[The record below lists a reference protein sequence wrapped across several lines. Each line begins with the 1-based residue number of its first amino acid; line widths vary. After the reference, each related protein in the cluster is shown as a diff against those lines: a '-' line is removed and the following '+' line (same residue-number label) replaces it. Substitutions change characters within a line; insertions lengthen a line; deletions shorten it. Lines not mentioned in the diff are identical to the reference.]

1 MIEVTISATMLVEAR
16 DKAAEMGRLRNSI
29 INGAGNIAGFIGEA
43 IAQQVLGGELSN
55 TYDYDLVVPSG
66 KIFDQT
72 SNSFRQ
78 TLFTIDVKTKQTSV
92 KPLET
97 YECSIAALNTT
108 QECDYY
114 AFVRVKN
121 DFTVGWYLGMYDKK
135 QYMEDATFMKKGTVD
150 ASNGYTVK
158 SDCYNLKIS
167 ELKEMI

>member
-1 MIEVTISATMLVEAR
+1 MIEVAISATMLVEAR

-43 IAQQVLGGELSN
+43 IAQKVLGGELSN
-55 TYDYDLVVPSG
+55 TYDYDLVLPSG
-66 KIFDQT
+66 KT
-72 SNSFRQ
+72 V
-78 TLFTIDVKTKQTSV
+78 DVKTKQTSV

-135 QYMEDATFMKKGTVD
+135 QYMEDAVFMKKGTVD
-150 ASNGYTVK
+150 SSNGYTVK